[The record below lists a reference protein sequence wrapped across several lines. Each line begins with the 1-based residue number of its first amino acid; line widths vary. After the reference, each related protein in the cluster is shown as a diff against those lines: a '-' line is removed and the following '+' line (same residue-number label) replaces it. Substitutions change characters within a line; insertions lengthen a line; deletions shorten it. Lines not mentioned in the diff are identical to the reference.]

1 MGNLYR
7 FNVAESK
14 CGNQIAPSPT
24 IINKENFKFKITF
37 IVNLYPTNVENWAS
51 S

>member
-7 FNVAESK
+7 LHVAESK

-24 IINKENFKFKITF
+24 IIDTEAFKFKITF
-37 IVNLYPTNVENWAS
+37 IVK
-51 S
+51 